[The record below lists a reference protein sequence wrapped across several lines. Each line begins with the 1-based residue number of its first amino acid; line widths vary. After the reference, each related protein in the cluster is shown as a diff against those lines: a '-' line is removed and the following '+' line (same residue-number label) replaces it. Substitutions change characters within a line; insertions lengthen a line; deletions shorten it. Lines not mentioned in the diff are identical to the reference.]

1 MLGATNLNQ
10 FPWFIM
16 AVPNIFMVFHK
27 AIFVLRVLVNQDKNL
42 WILLHFYL
50 PDLPDILV
58 FCSEI
63 SLLSAVFCTSIQE
76 CWRDKLVIVLIHK
89 VRQELWRIDYTG
101 IDWAHWEPIDFSK

>member
-1 MLGATNLNQ
+1 MVGATNRNQ

-27 AIFVLRVLVNQDKNL
+27 AIFVLRVLVNQDKDL

-50 PDLPDILV
+50 PDLPDRLV

-63 SLLSAVFCTSIQE
+63 SLLSAVFCTDIQE
-76 CWRDKLVIVLIHK
+76 CWRDELVIVLIHK
-89 VRQELWRIDYTG
+89 VTPRAMEN
-101 IDWAHWEPIDFSK
+101 

>member
-1 MLGATNLNQ
+1 MVGATNRNQ

-50 PDLPDILV
+50 PDLPDRLV